1 MTQRPKVVEVDLIVT
16 RKYRT
21 SMTVSSIDMDDM
33 TSPELISVYFDIDT
47 AELEDIEDDTYEIE
61 DWQITF
67 EDW

>member
-21 SMTVSSIDMDDM
+21 SMIVSSIDMEDM
-33 TSPELISVYFDIDT
+33 TSSELISENFDIDT
-47 AELEDIEDDTYEIE
+47 ADLEDLEEDTYEID

>member
-33 TSPELISVYFDIDT
+33 TSSELISENFDIDT
-47 AELEDIEDDTYEIE
+47 ADLEDLEEDTYEID

>member
-21 SMTVSSIDMDDM
+21 TMTVSSIDMDDM
-33 TSPELISVYFDIDT
+33 TSSELISEYFDIDT
-47 AELEDIEDDTYEIE
+47 ADLEDTEEDTYEID

>member
-21 SMTVSSIDMDDM
+21 SMIVSSIDMED
-33 TSPELISVYFDIDT
+33 
-47 AELEDIEDDTYEIE
+47 LEEDTYEID

>member
-21 SMTVSSIDMDDM
+21 SMIVSSIDMDDM
-33 TSPELISVYFDIDT
+33 TSSELISENFDIDT
-47 AELEDIEDDTYEIE
+47 ADLEDLEEDTYEID